1 MNLAMS
7 ADLSMFSLDGLT
19 AVVAG
24 ASRGIGF
31 GLANGLA
38 KAGASVIGFGRSAV
52 SEGNSFDYRQCDLND
67 ADAVTGL
74 IRDIETQSGGIDV
87 YVHVAG
93 ITLPS
98 DSDVQPVEIFSR
110 TLEANLTSAYR
121 TCSLIGQSMAHRRRG
136 SIITV
141 ASIGALMGF
150 PGNPGYVA
158 AKGGLRMMSKAL
170 ALDLGSSNVRVNCI
184 VPGYIQTDMTAAS
197 YNDPAKNQDRASRT
211 MLGRW
216 GQVEDM
222 VGVAIFL
229 ASGASAYATGAD
241 FVIDGGWTAKGL

>member
-1 MNLAMS
+1 MS
-7 ADLSMFSLDGLT
+7 TDLSMFSLAGRT

-24 ASRGIGF
+24 ASRGIGH

-38 KAGASVIGFGRSAV
+38 KAGASVIGFGRSAT
-52 SEGNSFDYRQCDLND
+52 SDGAQFDYRQCDLND
-67 ADAVTGL
+67 ADAVIGL

-98 DSDVQPVEIFSR
+98 DAAVQPVDIFSQ
-110 TLEANLTSAYR
+110 TLETNLTSAYR
-121 TCSLIGQSMAHRRRG
+121 TCSMIGQSMARRRRG

-170 ALDLGSSNVRVNCI
+170 ALDLGPGNVRVNCI
-184 VPGYIQTDMTAAS
+184 VPGYIQTDMTAGS
-197 YNDPAKNQDRASRT
+197 FNDPQKNQDRANRT

-216 GQVEDM
+216 GQVDDM

-229 ASGASAYATGAD
+229 ASDASAYATGAD

>member
-1 MNLAMS
+1 MS
-7 ADLSMFSLDGLT
+7 ADLSLFSLEGLT
-19 AVVAG
+19 VVVAG

-31 GLANGLA
+31 AMANGLA

-52 SEGNSFDYRQCDLND
+52 GEGASFDYRRCDLND
-67 ADAVTGL
+67 ADGVTGL
-74 IRDIETQSGGIDV
+74 IRDIEAQSGGIDV

-98 DSDVQPVEIFSR
+98 DGVQSVDTFSK
-110 TLEANLTSAYR
+110 TIELNLTSAYR
-121 TCSLIGQSMAHRRRG
+121 TCSQIGQSMASRGKG

-170 ALDLGSSNVRVNCI
+170 ALDLGPSNVRVNCI
-184 VPGYIQTDMTAAS
+184 VPGYIQTEMTAGS
-197 YNDPAKNQDRASRT
+197 FNDPAKNKDRANRT

-216 GQVEDM
+216 GQVDDM